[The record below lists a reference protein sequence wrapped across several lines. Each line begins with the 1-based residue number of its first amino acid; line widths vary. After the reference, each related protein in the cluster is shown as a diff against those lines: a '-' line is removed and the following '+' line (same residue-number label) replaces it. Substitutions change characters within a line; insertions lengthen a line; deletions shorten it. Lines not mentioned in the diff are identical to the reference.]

1 MNLPPPSV
9 AAPLRV
15 VAYACVDSSVRYLG
29 NKTLYV
35 DGELLGPVP
44 CLAICHDPKTNEFS
58 VAHCNNE
65 WQLKGIAGGYPS
77 SEKAKE
83 AIERTYQG
91 ISGKWAETG
100 YKEEDVARFL
110 EESYAEY
117 KCSSCGKRPD
127 EVKSMVRSST
137 ANICN
142 ECVVDFYKDM
152 GAKTDA

>member
-35 DGELLGPVP
+35 DGELLGLVQ
-44 CLAICHDPKTNEFS
+44 CLAICHDSRTNEFS
-58 VAHCNNE
+58 VAHCDGE
-65 WQLKGIAGGYPS
+65 WEVKGIAGGYS
-77 SEKAKE
+77 SPEKAKE

-91 ISGKWAETG
+91 ISTKWTETG

-110 EESYAEY
+110 EDTYAEF
-117 KCSSCGKRPD
+117 KCSFCGKRPD

-142 ECVVDFYKDM
+142 ECVVDFHKDM